1 MSQDPYCFEKRAN
14 MWGQNVAIKLA
25 VLIAT
30 FTMEVATHAPPLCSK
45 PTLGFYSQSTR
56 DLSSYIAKNAF
67 DNNPS
72 TFAHTEYKGGYE
84 LRPWIQAKIVEG
96 DPGGRVSLGQP
107 CTAVVD
113 GFEITPRQ
121 VGIGLLG
128 RTEYIDRIDFKY
140 VDLWTGI
147 YMHRKNLNVTIENY
161 APFLRTLG

>member
-72 TFAHTEYKGGYE
+72 TFAHTKYKGGYE

-107 CTAVVD
+107 C
-113 GFEITPRQ
+113 
-121 VGIGLLG
+121 
-128 RTEYIDRIDFKY
+128 TEYIDRIDFKY